1 MTTHIY
7 NFLEKSLANF
17 SEKTAFVEPF
27 AKERKEITYKD
38 FDLFSKKLA
47 SEILKTLGNDN
58 PTQAPVLIILPKGI
72 DCLIS
77 FFGVALSGN
86 FYTLL
91 DEKSPKER
99 VEKVIEVLKPKLFI
113 TSKDLNFNLDLPTLY
128 TQDFESF
135 NIDESL
141 LKNAKEKHIDTNLL
155 YVFFTSGSTGIPK
168 GVSIAHKSV
177 IDYTFWVC
185 ETFKFDENE
194 ILANQAPFYFDN
206 SILDIFSSVKSG
218 ATLHLLPNHLFA
230 FPNKI
235 LECLEKEKVSAIFWV
250 PSVLI
255 YFANTNA
262 VNASTLKNLK
272 KVLFCGEIMPNKQLN
287 IWRKHLS
294 DTLFANLLSDTLFA
308 NLYGPTEITDVCSF
322 YIVDREFKDEE
333 LLPIGKACKNTELLV
348 FDENMNLINPKQIGI
363 KGELYVRGTSLSLG
377 YYNDKE
383 KTKQAFIQNPLHDNY
398 LDLLYKTGDIVSYNE
413 FGELLCYGRAD
424 NQIKYMGHRIE
435 LGEIESVINS
445 HVNIKNS
452 ACIFK
457 EDIICFYESEE
468 EINFKAFLKE
478 KLPSY
483 MIPKNFIKLDKFKLN
498 QNGKIDRKV
507 LKELV

>member
-1 MTTHIY
+1 MITHIY
-7 NFLEKSLANF
+7 DFLEKSLIKF

-47 SEILKTLGNDN
+47 SEILKTLKNN
-58 PTQAPVLIILPKGI
+58 KPTQAPVLIILPKRI

-128 TQDFESF
+128 TQDFENF

-141 LKNAKEKHIDTNLL
+141 IKNAKEKHIDTNLL
-155 YVFFTSGSTGIPK
+155 YVLFTSGSTGIPK

-177 IDYTFWVC
+177 IDYAFHFC
-185 ETFKFDENE
+185 EAFEVDENE
-194 ILANQAPFYFDN
+194 IIANQAPLYVDA
-206 SILDIFSSVKSG
+206 SLPDILATIKPS
-218 ATLHLLPNHLFA
+218 ATLHLIPNHLFA

-235 LECLEKEKVSAIFWV
+235 LDYLEQEKITMIFWK
-250 PSVLI
+250 PTVLI
-255 YFANTNA
+255 YFIKDQDNLKNYP
-262 VNASTLKNLK
+262 LKNLNK
-272 KVLFCGEIMPNKQLN
+272 ILIGGEIMPIKQLN
-287 IWRKHLS
+287 IWRKHLPNA
-294 DTLFANLLSDTLFA
+294 LFANC
-308 NLYGPTEITDVCSF
+308 YGPTEITDVCCY
-322 YIVDREFKDEE
+322 YILDREFSENE
-333 LLPIGKACKNTELLV
+333 ILPIGKAYKNTELLV
-348 FDENMNLINPKQIGI
+348 FDENMNFISPKQIGV
-363 KGELYVRGTSLSLG
+363 KGELFVRGTSLSLG

-413 FGELLCYGRAD
+413 FGELLCYGRND
-424 NQIKYMGHRIE
+424 NRIKFMGHRIE

-445 HVNIKNS
+445 HSKIILC

-457 EDIICFYESEE
+457 EKIICFYESDEE
-468 EINFKAFLKE
+468 LDFKAFLKD

-483 MIPKNFIKLDKFKLN
+483 MIPKHFIKIEKFKLN
-498 QNGKIDRKV
+498 QNSKIDRKA
-507 LKELV
+507 LHELI

>member
-1 MTTHIY
+1 MVTHIY

-17 SEKTAFVEPF
+17 SDKTAFVEPF
-27 AKERKEITYKD
+27 AKERKEITYKN
-38 FDLFSKKLA
+38 FDLFSKKVA
-47 SEILKTLGNDN
+47 SEILRKLGNDN
-58 PTQAPVLIILPKGI
+58 PTQSPILIILPKGI

-99 VEKVIEVLKPKLFI
+99 VEKVIEILKPKLFI
-113 TSKDLNFNLDLPTLY
+113 TSKELKFDLALPTLY
-128 TQDFESF
+128 TEDFKSF
-135 NIDESL
+135 DTDENL
-141 LKNAKEKHIDTNLL
+141 IQVAKEKHIDTNLL
-155 YVFFTSGSTGIPK
+155 YVLFTSGSTGIPK

-177 IDYTFWVC
+177 IDYTFWFC
-185 ETFKFDENE
+185 NEFNINENE
-194 ILANQAPFYFDN
+194 ILANQVQFYFDV
-206 SILDIFSSVKSG
+206 SVSDIMSCIAKG

-235 LECLEKEKVSAIFWV
+235 LECLEKEKVSTIFWV

-255 YFANTNA
+255 YFTNTQALN
-262 VNASTLKNLK
+262 NFSLTSLK
-272 KVLFCGEIMPNKQLN
+272 KILFAGEIMPNKQLN
-287 IWRKHLS
+287 IWRKHLPN
-294 DTLFANLLSDTLFA
+294 ALFA
-308 NLYGPTEITDVCSF
+308 NLYGPTEAAIIVCF
-322 YIVDREFKDEE
+322 YKTNREFKDEE

-383 KTKQAFIQNPLHDNY
+383 KTQKSFIQNPLHDNY
-398 LDLLYKTGDIVSYNE
+398 LDLLYKTGDIVAYNE
-413 FGELLCYGRAD
+413 LGELLCYGRAD

-445 HVNIKNS
+445 HPKVKNS

-468 EINFKAFLKE
+468 ELDLKNFAKE
-478 KLPSY
+478 KLVSY
-483 MIPKNFIKLDKFKLN
+483 MIPKKFIKLDKFQLN

-507 LKELV
+507 LGEII

>member
-7 NFLEKSLANF
+7 NFLEKSLTNF
-17 SEKTAFVEPF
+17 SDKTAFVEPF
-27 AKERKEITYKD
+27 AKERKEITYKN
-38 FDLFSKKLA
+38 FDLFSKKVA
-47 SEILKTLGNDN
+47 SEILRKLGNDN
-58 PTQAPVLIILPKGI
+58 PTQSPILIILPKGI

-99 VEKVIEVLKPKLFI
+99 VEKVIEILKPKLFI
-113 TSKDLNFNLDLPTLY
+113 TLKELKFDLALPTLY
-128 TQDFESF
+128 TEDFKSF
-135 NIDESL
+135 DTDENL
-141 LKNAKEKHIDTNLL
+141 IQVAKEKHIDTNLL
-155 YVFFTSGSTGIPK
+155 YVLFTSGSTGIPK
-168 GVSIAHKSV
+168 GVSITHKSV

-206 SILDIFSSVKSG
+206 SILDIFSSVKAG

-235 LECLEKEKVSAIFWV
+235 LECLEKEKVNAIFWV

-255 YFANTNA
+255 YFANTEALDNF
-262 VNASTLKNLK
+262 NLINLK
-272 KVLFCGEIMPNKQLN
+272 KILFAGEIMPNKQLN
-287 IWRKHLS
+287 IWRKHLP
-294 DTLFANLLSDTLFA
+294 DTLFA
-308 NLYGPTEITDVCSF
+308 NLYGPTEITVDCSF

-348 FDENMNLINPKQIGI
+348 FDESMNLISSKQVGI

-383 KTKQAFIQNPLHDNY
+383 KTRKAFIQNPLHDNY
-398 LDLLYKTGDIVSYNE
+398 LDLLYKTGDIVAYNE
-413 FGELLCYGRAD
+413 RGELLCYGRAD

-445 HVNIKNS
+445 HPQVKNS

-457 EDIICFYESEE
+457 DKIICFYESDEE
-468 EINFKAFLKE
+468 LDLKTFCKE
-478 KLPSY
+478 RLVSY
-483 MIPKNFIKLDKFKLN
+483 MIPNKLIKLDKFQFN

-507 LKELV
+507 LNEKI

>member
-7 NFLEKSLANF
+7 DFLEKSLIKF

-47 SEILKTLGNDN
+47 SEILKTLKNDN

-72 DCLIS
+72 NCLIS

-113 TSKDLNFNLDLPTLY
+113 TSKDLKFNLDLPTLY

-141 LKNAKEKHIDTNLL
+141 IKNAKEKHIDTNLL
-155 YVFFTSGSTGIPK
+155 YVLFTSGSTGIPK

-177 IDYTFWVC
+177 IDYAFHFC
-185 ETFKFDENE
+185 EAFEVDENE
-194 ILANQAPFYFDN
+194 IIANQAPLYVDA
-206 SILDIFSSVKSG
+206 SLPDILATIKPS
-218 ATLHLLPNHLFA
+218 ATLHLIPNHLFA

-235 LECLEKEKVSAIFWV
+235 LDYLEQEKITMIFWK
-250 PSVLI
+250 PTVLI
-255 YFANTNA
+255 YFIKDQDNLKNYP
-262 VNASTLKNLK
+262 LKNLNK
-272 KVLFCGEIMPNKQLN
+272 ILIGGEIMPIKQLN
-287 IWRKHLS
+287 IWRKHLPNA
-294 DTLFANLLSDTLFA
+294 LFANC
-308 NLYGPTEITDVCSF
+308 YGPTEITDVCCY
-322 YIVDREFKDEE
+322 YILDREFSENE
-333 LLPIGKACKNTELLV
+333 ILPIGKAYKNTELLV
-348 FDENMNLINPKQIGI
+348 FDENMNFISPKQIGV
-363 KGELYVRGTSLSLG
+363 KGELFVRGTSLSLG

-413 FGELLCYGRAD
+413 FGELLCYGRND
-424 NQIKYMGHRIE
+424 NRIKFMGHRIE

-445 HVNIKNS
+445 HSKIILC

-457 EDIICFYESEE
+457 EKIICFYESDEE
-468 EINFKAFLKE
+468 LDFKAFLK
-478 KLPSY
+478 
-483 MIPKNFIKLDKFKLN
+483 D
-498 QNGKIDRKV
+498 
-507 LKELV
+507 

>member
-7 NFLEKSLANF
+7 DFLEKSLIKF

-27 AKERKEITYKD
+27 AKERKEIAYKD

-47 SEILKTLGNDN
+47 SEILKTLKNN
-58 PTQAPVLIILPKGI
+58 KPTQAPVLIILPKGI

-141 LKNAKEKHIDTNLL
+141 IKNAKEKHIDTNLL
-155 YVFFTSGSTGIPK
+155 YVLFTSGSTGIPK

-177 IDYTFWVC
+177 IDYAFHFC
-185 ETFKFDENE
+185 EAFEVDENE
-194 ILANQAPFYFDN
+194 IIANQAPLYVDA
-206 SILDIFSSVKSG
+206 SLPDILATIKPS
-218 ATLHLLPNHLFA
+218 ATLHLIPNHLFA

-235 LECLEKEKVSAIFWV
+235 LDYLEQEKITMIFWK
-250 PSVLI
+250 PTVLI
-255 YFANTNA
+255 YFIKDQDNLKNYP
-262 VNASTLKNLK
+262 LKNLNK
-272 KVLFCGEIMPNKQLN
+272 ILIGGEIMPIKQLN
-287 IWRKHLS
+287 IWRKHLPNA
-294 DTLFANLLSDTLFA
+294 LFANC
-308 NLYGPTEITDVCSF
+308 YGPTEITDVCCY
-322 YIVDREFKDEE
+322 YILDREFSENE
-333 LLPIGKACKNTELLV
+333 ILPIGKAYKNTELLV
-348 FDENMNLINPKQIGI
+348 FDENMNFISPKQIGV
-363 KGELYVRGTSLSLG
+363 KGELFVRGTSLSLG

-413 FGELLCYGRAD
+413 FGELLCYGRND
-424 NQIKYMGHRIE
+424 NRIKFMGHRIE
-435 LGEIESVINS
+435 LEEIESVINS
-445 HVNIKNS
+445 HSKIILC

-457 EDIICFYESEE
+457 EKIICFYESDEE
-468 EINFKAFLKE
+468 LDFKAFLKD

-483 MIPKNFIKLDKFKLN
+483 MIPKHFIKIEKFKLN
-498 QNGKIDRKV
+498 QNSKIDRKA
-507 LKELV
+507 LHELI

>member
-17 SEKTAFVEPF
+17 SNKTAFVEPF

-38 FDLFSKKLA
+38 FDPFSKKVA
-47 SEILKTLGNDN
+47 SEILRKLGNDN
-58 PTQAPVLIILPKGI
+58 PTQSPVLIILPKGI

-91 DEKSPKER
+91 NEKSPKER
-99 VEKVIEVLKPKLFI
+99 VEKVIEILKPKLFI
-113 TSKDLNFNLDLPTLY
+113 TSKELKFDLALPTLY
-128 TQDFESF
+128 TEDFESF
-135 NIDESL
+135 NIDENL
-141 LKNAKEKHIDTNLL
+141 IQIAKEKHIDTNLL
-155 YVFFTSGSTGIPK
+155 YVLFTSGSTGIPK

-206 SILDIFSSVKSG
+206 SILDIFSSVKAG
-218 ATLHLLPNHLFA
+218 ATLHILPNHLFA

-235 LECLEKEKVSAIFWV
+235 LECLEKERVSAIFWV

-255 YFANTNA
+255 YFANTEALDNF
-262 VNASTLKNLK
+262 NLINLK
-272 KVLFCGEIMPNKQLN
+272 KVLFAGEIMPNKQLN
-287 IWRKHLS
+287 IWRKHLP
-294 DTLFANLLSDTLFA
+294 NTLFA
-308 NLYGPTEITDVCSF
+308 NLYGPTEITVDCSF
-322 YIVDREFKDEE
+322 YIIDREFKDEE
-333 LLPIGKACKNTELLV
+333 LLPIGKACKNTEVLV
-348 FDENMNLINPKQIGI
+348 FDKNMDLINPKQIGT
-363 KGELYVRGTSLSLG
+363 KGELYVRGTCLSLG

-383 KTKQAFIQNPLHDNY
+383 KTQKAFIQNPLHDNY
-398 LDLLYKTGDIVSYNE
+398 LDLLYKTGDIVAYNE
-413 FGELLCYGRAD
+413 RGELLCYGRAD

-445 HVNIKNS
+445 HPKVKNS

-457 EDIICFYESEE
+457 DKIICFYEGDKELDLR
-468 EINFKAFLKE
+468 AFCKE
-478 KLPSY
+478 RLASY
-483 MIPKNFIKLDKFKLN
+483 MIPNRFIQLKKFQLN
-498 QNGKIDRKV
+498 QNGKIDRKI
-507 LKELV
+507 LNEKI

>member
-17 SEKTAFVEPF
+17 SNKTAFAEPF

-38 FDLFSKKLA
+38 FDLFSKKVA
-47 SEILKTLGNDN
+47 SEILRKLGNDN
-58 PTQAPVLIILPKGI
+58 PIQSPVLIILPKGI

-99 VEKVIEVLKPKLFI
+99 VEKVIEILKPKLFI
-113 TSKDLNFNLDLPTLY
+113 TSKELKFDLALPTLY
-128 TQDFESF
+128 TEDFESF
-135 NIDESL
+135 NIDENL
-141 LKNAKEKHIDTNLL
+141 IQVAKEKHIDTNLL
-155 YVFFTSGSTGIPK
+155 YVLFTSGSTGNPK

-194 ILANQAPFYFDN
+194 ILANQAPFYFDA
-206 SILDIFSSVKSG
+206 SIREIFSTIASG
-218 ATLHLLPNHLFA
+218 GTLHIIPNLHFA

-235 LECLEKEKVSAIFWV
+235 LEYLEQEQITTISWV
-250 PSVLI
+250 PTILI
-255 YFANTNA
+255 FFANSN
-262 VNASTLKNLK
+262 SLIKFNLK
-272 KVLFCGEIMPNKQLN
+272 SLCKILWSGEIMPAKYLN
-287 IWRKHLS
+287 IWRNFLP
-294 DTLFANLLSDTLFA
+294 NILFA
-308 NLYGPTEITDVCSF
+308 NLYGPTEICGTCCY
-322 YIVDREFKDEE
+322 YIFNRDFKNDE
-333 LLPIGKACKNTELLV
+333 LLPIGKAYKNTELLV

-383 KTKQAFIQNPLHDNY
+383 KTKKAFIQNPLHDNY
-398 LDLLYKTGDIVSYNE
+398 LDLLYKTGDIVAYNE
-413 FGELLCYGRAD
+413 QGELLCYGRAD

-445 HVNIKNS
+445 HPQVKNS

-457 EDIICFYESEE
+457 DKIICFYESEE
-468 EINFKAFLKE
+468 ELDLRNFAKE
-478 KLPSY
+478 KLVSY
-483 MIPKNFIKLDKFKLN
+483 MIPSKFIKLDKFQLN
-498 QNGKIDRKV
+498 QNGKIDRKI
-507 LKELV
+507 LNGLT

>member
-7 NFLEKSLANF
+7 DFLEKSLIKF

-27 AKERKEITYKD
+27 AKERKEITYKN

-47 SEILKTLGNDN
+47 SEILRNLGNDN
-58 PTQAPVLIILPKGI
+58 PIQAPVLIILPKGI

-99 VEKVIEVLKPKLFI
+99 IEKVIEVLKPKLFI
-113 TSKDLNFNLDLPTLY
+113 TSKYLNFNLDLPTLY

-141 LKNAKEKHIDTNLL
+141 IKTAKEKHIDTNLL
-155 YVFFTSGSTGIPK
+155 YVLFTSGSTGIPK
-168 GVSIAHKSV
+168 GVSITHKSV
-177 IDYTFWVC
+177 IDYAFHFC
-185 ETFKFDENE
+185 EAFKIDENE
-194 ILANQAPFYFDN
+194 IIANQAPLYVDA
-206 SILDIFSSVKSG
+206 SLPDILATIKPS
-218 ATLHLLPNHLFA
+218 ATLHLIPNHLFA

-235 LECLEKEKVSAIFWV
+235 LDYLEQEKITMIFWK
-250 PSVLI
+250 PTVLI
-255 YFANTNA
+255 YFIKDQDNLKNYP
-262 VNASTLKNLK
+262 LKNLNK
-272 KVLFCGEIMPNKQLN
+272 ILVGGEIMPIKQLN
-287 IWRKHLS
+287 IWRKHLPNA
-294 DTLFANLLSDTLFA
+294 LFANC
-308 NLYGPTEITDVCSF
+308 YGPTEITDVCCY
-322 YIVDREFKDEE
+322 YILDREFSENE
-333 LLPIGKACKNTELLV
+333 ILPIGKAYKNTELLV
-348 FDENMNLINPKQIGI
+348 FDENMNFISPKQIGV
-363 KGELYVRGTSLSLG
+363 KGELFVRGTSLSLG

-398 LDLLYKTGDIVSYNE
+398 LDLLYKTGDIVAYNE
-413 FGELLCYGRAD
+413 FGELLCYGRND
-424 NQIKYMGHRIE
+424 NRIKFMGHRIE

-445 HVNIKNS
+445 HSKIILC

-457 EDIICFYESEE
+457 EKIICFYESEDE
-468 EINFKAFLKE
+468 LDLKAFLKD

-483 MIPKNFIKLDKFKLN
+483 MIPKNFIKIEKFKLN
-498 QNGKIDRKV
+498 QNSKIDRKA
-507 LKELV
+507 LHELI

>member
-7 NFLEKSLANF
+7 NFLEKSLTNF
-17 SEKTAFVEPF
+17 SDKTAFVEPF
-27 AKERKEITYKD
+27 AKERKEITYKN
-38 FDLFSKKLA
+38 FDLFSKKVA
-47 SEILKTLGNDN
+47 SEILRKLGNDN
-58 PTQAPVLIILPKGI
+58 PTQSPILIILPKGI

-99 VEKVIEVLKPKLFI
+99 VEKVIEILKPKLFI
-113 TSKDLNFNLDLPTLY
+113 TSKELKFDLALPTLY
-128 TQDFESF
+128 AEDFESF
-135 NIDESL
+135 DTDENL
-141 LKNAKEKHIDTNLL
+141 IQVAKEKHIDTNLL
-155 YVFFTSGSTGIPK
+155 YVLFTSGSTGIPK

-177 IDYTFWVC
+177 IDYTFWFC
-185 ETFKFDENE
+185 NEFNINESE
-194 ILANQAPFYFDN
+194 ILANQVQFYFDV
-206 SILDIFSSVKSG
+206 SVSDIMSCVAKG

-235 LECLEKEKVSAIFWV
+235 LECLEKEKISTIFWV

-255 YFANTNA
+255 YFANEKGLQKYP
-262 VNASTLKNLK
+262 LKLLK
-272 KVLFCGEIMPNKQLN
+272 KILFAGEIMPNKQLN
-287 IWRKHLS
+287 IWRKHLP
-294 DTLFANLLSDTLFA
+294 DTLFA
-308 NLYGPTEITDVCSF
+308 NLYGPTEITIISCF
-322 YIVDREFKDEE
+322 YTIDRFFKDEE

-348 FDENMNLINPKQIGI
+348 FDESMNLISSKQVGV

-383 KTKQAFIQNPLHDNY
+383 KTQKAFIQNPLHDNY
-398 LDLLYKTGDIVSYNE
+398 LDLLYKTGDIVAYNAL
-413 FGELLCYGRAD
+413 GELLCYGRAD

-445 HVNIKNS
+445 HPKVKNS

-457 EDIICFYESEE
+457 EDIICFYESDE

-483 MIPKNFIKLDKFKLN
+483 MIPKNFIKLDNFKLN

-507 LKELV
+507 LGELI

>member
-1 MTTHIY
+1 MITHIY
-7 NFLEKSLANF
+7 DFLEKSLIKF

-47 SEILKTLGNDN
+47 SEILKTLKNN
-58 PTQAPVLIILPKGI
+58 KPTQAPVLIILPKRI

-128 TQDFESF
+128 TQDFENF

-141 LKNAKEKHIDTNLL
+141 IKHAKEKHIDTNLL

-168 GVSIAHKSV
+168 GVSIAHRSV
-177 IDYTFWVC
+177 IDYAFHFC
-185 ETFKFDENE
+185 EAFEVDENE
-194 ILANQAPFYFDN
+194 IIANQAPLYVDA
-206 SILDIFSSVKSG
+206 SLPDILATIKPS
-218 ATLHLLPNHLFA
+218 ATLHLIPNHLFA

-235 LECLEKEKVSAIFWV
+235 LDYLEQEKITMIFWK
-250 PSVLI
+250 PTVLI
-255 YFANTNA
+255 YFIKDQDNLKNYP
-262 VNASTLKNLK
+262 LKNLNK
-272 KVLFCGEIMPNKQLN
+272 ILIGGEIMPIKQLN
-287 IWRKHLS
+287 IWRKHLPNA
-294 DTLFANLLSDTLFA
+294 LFANC
-308 NLYGPTEITDVCSF
+308 YGPTEITDVCCY
-322 YIVDREFKDEE
+322 YILDREFSENE
-333 LLPIGKACKNTELLV
+333 ILPIGKACKNTELLV
-348 FDENMNLINPKQIGI
+348 FDENMNFISPKQIGI

-468 EINFKAFLKE
+468 EINFKDFLKD

>member
-1 MTTHIY
+1 
-7 NFLEKSLANF
+7 
-17 SEKTAFVEPF
+17 
-27 AKERKEITYKD
+27 
-38 FDLFSKKLA
+38 
-47 SEILKTLGNDN
+47 
-58 PTQAPVLIILPKGI
+58 
-72 DCLIS
+72 
-77 FFGVALSGN
+77 
-86 FYTLL
+86 
-91 DEKSPKER
+91 
-99 VEKVIEVLKPKLFI
+99 
-113 TSKDLNFNLDLPTLY
+113 
-128 TQDFESF
+128 
-135 NIDESL
+135 
-141 LKNAKEKHIDTNLL
+141 
-155 YVFFTSGSTGIPK
+155 
-168 GVSIAHKSV
+168 
-177 IDYTFWVC
+177 FWVC

-206 SILDIFSSVKSG
+206 SILDIFSSVKAG

-255 YFANTNA
+255 YFANTEA
-262 VNASTLKNLK
+262 LDDFSLSTLK

-294 DTLFANLLSDTLFA
+294 DTLFANL
-308 NLYGPTEITDVCSF
+308 YGPTEITDVCSF
-322 YIVDREFKDEE
+322 YIIDRKFKDEE

-383 KTKQAFIQNPLHDNY
+383 KTQKGFIQNPLHDNY
-398 LDLLYKTGDIVSYNE
+398 LDLLYKTGDIVAYNE
-413 FGELLCYGRAD
+413 RGELLCYGRAD

-445 HVNIKNS
+445 HPQVKNS

-457 EDIICFYESEE
+457 DKIICFYESNEE
-468 EINFKAFLKE
+468 LDLKAFCKE
-478 KLPSY
+478 RLISY
-483 MIPKNFIKLDKFKLN
+483 MIPNRFIQLKKFQLN
-498 QNGKIDRKV
+498 QNGKIDRRV
-507 LKELV
+507 LGEIISRF

>member
-7 NFLEKSLANF
+7 DFLEKSLIKF

-113 TSKDLNFNLDLPTLY
+113 TSKDLKFNLDLPTLY
-128 TQDFESF
+128 TEDFESF

-141 LKNAKEKHIDTNLL
+141 LKNAKEEHIDTNLL

-177 IDYTFWVC
+177 IDYAFHFC
-185 ETFKFDENE
+185 EAFEVDENE
-194 ILANQAPFYFDN
+194 IIANQAPLYVDA
-206 SILDIFSSVKSG
+206 SLPDILATIKPS
-218 ATLHLLPNHLFA
+218 ATLHLIPNHLFA

-235 LECLEKEKVSAIFWV
+235 LDYLEQEKITMIFWK
-250 PSVLI
+250 PTVLI
-255 YFANTNA
+255 YFIKDQDNLKNYP
-262 VNASTLKNLK
+262 LKNLNK
-272 KVLFCGEIMPNKQLN
+272 ILIGGEIMPIKQLN
-287 IWRKHLS
+287 IWRKHLPNA
-294 DTLFANLLSDTLFA
+294 LFANC
-308 NLYGPTEITDVCSF
+308 YGPTEITDVCCY
-322 YIVDREFKDEE
+322 YILDREFSENE
-333 LLPIGKACKNTELLV
+333 ILPIGKAYKNTELLV
-348 FDENMNLINPKQIGI
+348 FDENMNFISPKQIGV
-363 KGELYVRGTSLSLG
+363 KGELFVRGTSLSLG

-413 FGELLCYGRAD
+413 FGELLCYGRND
-424 NQIKYMGHRIE
+424 NRIKFMGHRIE

-445 HVNIKNS
+445 HSKIILC

-457 EDIICFYESEE
+457 EKIICFYESDEE
-468 EINFKAFLKE
+468 LDFKAFLKD

-483 MIPKNFIKLDKFKLN
+483 MIPKHFIKIEKFKLN
-498 QNGKIDRKV
+498 QNSKIDRKA
-507 LKELV
+507 LHELI

>member
-17 SEKTAFVEPF
+17 SDKTAFVEPF

-38 FDLFSKKLA
+38 FDLFSKKVA
-47 SEILKTLGNDN
+47 SEILRKLGNDN
-58 PTQAPVLIILPKGI
+58 PTQSPILIILPKGI

-99 VEKVIEVLKPKLFI
+99 VEKVIEILKPKLFI
-113 TSKDLNFNLDLPTLY
+113 TSKELKFDLALPTLY
-128 TQDFESF
+128 TEDFKSF
-135 NIDESL
+135 DTDENL
-141 LKNAKEKHIDTNLL
+141 IQVAKEKHIDTNLL
-155 YVFFTSGSTGIPK
+155 YVLFTSGSTGIPK

-185 ETFKFDENE
+185 ETFKRSHKD
-194 ILANQAPFYFDN
+194 ILANQAPFYFDA
-206 SILDIFSSVKSG
+206 SVPDIYSNVKVGS
-218 ATLHLLPNHLFA
+218 TLHIIPNHLFT
-230 FPNKI
+230 FPNRI
-235 LECLEKEKVSAIFWV
+235 LEYLTIHKITSIYLVPAILSF
-250 PSVLI
+250 
-255 YFANTNA
+255 FANEK
-262 VNASTLKNLK
+262 SLSRFQNLQLNK
-272 KVLFCGEIMPNKQLN
+272 IFFGGEIMPIKQLN
-287 IWRKHLS
+287 IWRKHLPK
-294 DTLFANLLSDTLFA
+294 TTFVNI
-308 NLYGPTEITDVCSF
+308 YGLTEITDVCSF

-348 FDENMNLINPKQIGI
+348 FDESMNLISSKQVGV

-383 KTKQAFIQNPLHDNY
+383 KTQKAFIQNPLHDNY
-398 LDLLYKTGDIVSYNE
+398 LDLLYKTGDVVAYNE
-413 FGELLCYGRAD
+413 LGELLCYGRAD

-445 HVNIKNS
+445 HPKVKNS

-457 EDIICFYESEE
+457 EDIICFYESDE

-483 MIPKNFIKLDKFKLN
+483 MIPKNFIKLDNFKLN
-498 QNGKIDRKV
+498 QNGKIDRKI
-507 LKELV
+507 LGENSI